1 MKRKKILLL
10 FFFIPLLLPAGG
22 NAAGA
27 ENPLRV
33 EIFPKG
39 IRQGEVFLVRAS
51 GPSLFRSIHGEFQGK
66 KFPLAQGANTGT
78 YEGLVGVD
86 LNTKPSRYEMKVVAT
101 DRGGHSY
108 SKGLPCKVEKTDFP
122 VQKLTL
128 PRSMVDLDPKTLDR
142 VNRESKK
149 LKALFE
155 GVRTEPLWR
164 GAFFRPVEGELS
176 GAFGVRRI
184 INGQA
189 KSPHSGIDLRADE
202 GTPVVACNGGRAALV
217 DEFFFTGKSV
227 ILDHGGGLY
236 SMYFHLSE
244 TGVSEGDRVNKGD
257 LLGRVGSTG
266 RSTGPHLHW
275 GMIIRGARVDP
286 LSFLRLSKYL
296 QD

>member
-1 MKRKKILLL
+1 LKKIFLLL
-10 FFFIPLLLPAGG
+10 FLIPFLLAPEEK
-22 NAAGA
+22 AARA

-33 EIFPKG
+33 EVFPK
-39 IRQGEVFLVRAS
+39 IVKQGEVCLVKATPAS
-51 GPSLFRSIHGEFQGK
+51 FKSVHGEFQGK
-66 KFPLAQGANTGT
+66 KFSLSSAERQGG
-78 YEGLVGVD
+78 YEALIGVD
-86 LNTKPSRYEMKVVAT
+86 LDAKPAKYEMKVLAKGEEGKV
-101 DRGGHSY
+101 Y
-108 SKGLPCKVEKTDFP
+108 SKALSLKVAKTDFP

-155 GVRTEPLWR
+155 GVREERLWK
-164 GAFFRPVEGELS
+164 GAFSRPVEGEITT
-176 GAFGVRRI
+176 GFGLRRI
-184 INGQA
+184 INAQR
-189 KSPHSGIDLRADE
+189 KSPHTGVDLRAEE
-202 GTPVVACNGGRAALV
+202 GTPVVACNGGIVALV
-217 DEFFFTGKSV
+217 DEFFFSGKSV

-244 TGVSEGDRVNKGD
+244 TGVSEGDRVNTGD

-286 LSFLRLSKYL
+286 LSFLRLTKHL